1 MDRFRIFPS
10 AFVELVNICYYFNI
24 FVYNYRCVE
33 ATGSIFVNGHP
44 RNTVQF
50 HKMSRYI
57 MQEDMLQPH
66 LSVYEAMVIAA
77 DLKLGSEL
85 TTEQKTT
92 VVSFT

>member
-1 MDRFRIFPS
+1 
-10 AFVELVNICYYFNI
+10 
-24 FVYNYRCVE
+24 
-33 ATGSIFVNGHP
+33 
-44 RNTVQF
+44 
-50 HKMSRYI
+50 MSRYI